1 MFVCKMITLACLLIA
16 GATILG
22 CSFAIIEPTEV
33 GMYYSPVSKTLD
45 TDKIWESGRHAVCP
59 GCYFYKYPTNML
71 MFEFSDRT
79 DTSERTLP
87 CWSRDK
93 QELSVEIFVQL
104 KIVPDNVPTIWEKYN
119 DNYFNVYSRKV
130 QMCVKETTKD
140 FDTNQFFEERLE
152 VLAALK
158 AKITETLEP
167 EGLEVKAVYMGYVN
181 IPTEFEEAVTT
192 KVIKQQNAQTV
203 FMERNVTLI
212 NSDTA
217 IIQAKAGADAEVTRG
232 TKEAQARVMVEQA
245 TADGIKIVQS
255 SEAQALSELATEL
268 GLSTD
273 QLLAYKKAR
282 LVRALG
288 SQDSVIV
295 GFESEELN
303 TDAA

>member
-1 MFVCKMITLACLLIA
+1 
-16 GATILG
+16 
-22 CSFAIIEPTEV
+22 P
-33 GMYYSPVSKTLD
+33 P
-45 TDKIWESGRHAVCP
+45 P
-59 GCYFYKYPTNML
+59 P
-71 MFEFSDRT
+71 
-79 DTSERTLP
+79 P
-87 CWSRDK
+87 
-93 QELSVEIFVQL
+93 Q
-104 KIVPDNVPTIWEKYN
+104 
-119 DNYFNVYSRKV
+119 
-130 QMCVKETTKD
+130 
-140 FDTNQFFEERLE
+140 
-152 VLAALK
+152 
-158 AKITETLEP
+158 
-167 EGLEVKAVYMGYVN
+167 
-181 IPTEFEEAVTT
+181 FEEAVTT